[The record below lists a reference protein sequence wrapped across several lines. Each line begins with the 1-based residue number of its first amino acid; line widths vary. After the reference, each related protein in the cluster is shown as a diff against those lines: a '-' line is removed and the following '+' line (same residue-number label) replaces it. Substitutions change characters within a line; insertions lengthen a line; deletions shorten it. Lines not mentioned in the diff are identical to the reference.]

1 MKPIVYL
8 VISLLAAGVALGQ
21 EPILRGGQ
29 SFGLRL
35 AGVPQEDQVSISQS
49 YTISDGGT
57 IKLLY
62 IPEMKAAGLRP
73 TKLARNIEAA
83 YRAAQIFSKP
93 NVVIMLSEAG
103 AVQRYVSVLGE
114 VKASR
119 SVNHTPGLRLFDV
132 IAQCGGFS
140 DFANPKKVKLTRDGK
155 VSFHDLSK
163 TSNTD
168 NVVLQPNDIV
178 TVPARRLFNRS

>member
-1 MKPIVYL
+1 MKTILIFALSIL
-8 VISLLAAGVALGQ
+8 VPSLAFGQ
-21 EPILRGGQ
+21 ESILQPGQ

-35 AGVPQEDQVSISQS
+35 AGVPQDDQVSISQS

-62 IPEMKAAGLRP
+62 LKEMKAAGLRP
-73 TKLARNIEAA
+73 SQLARNIESA
-83 YRAAQIFSKP
+83 YRSAQIYTKP
-93 NVVIMLSEAG
+93 NVVIMLGEAG

-114 VKASR
+114 VNARR
-119 SVNHTPGLRLFDV
+119 SVNFTPGLRLFDA

-140 DFANPKKVKLTRDGK
+140 DFANPKKVKLMRGGK
-155 VSFHDLSK
+155 VSYHNLSK
-163 TSNTD
+163 TSSED

-178 TVPARRLFNRS
+178 HVPERGLFGG

>member
-1 MKPIVYL
+1 MKPIICL
-8 VISLLAAGVALGQ
+8 LLSLLITGLALGQ
-21 EPILRGGQ
+21 EPVLRGGQ

-35 AGVPQEDQVSISQS
+35 AGVPQDDQVSISQS

-62 IPEMKAAGLRP
+62 IAEMKAAGLRP
-73 TKLARNIEAA
+73 TQLARNIEAA
-83 YRAAQIFSKP
+83 YRSAQIFSKP
-93 NVVIMLSEAG
+93 NVVIMLGEAG

-114 VKASR
+114 VNARR
-119 SVNHTPGLRLFDV
+119 SVNYTPGLRLFDV

-155 VSFHDLSK
+155 VTFHDLSK
-163 TSNTD
+163 TSNKD
-168 NVVLQPNDIV
+168 NVVLQPSDIV
-178 TVPARRLFNRS
+178 TVPERRLFR